1 MDFFQKANI
10 RKQKLIFLG
19 KVANVKF
26 RIDSKVNFG
35 CF

>member
-10 RKQKLIFLG
+10 SKQKLIFLG
-19 KVANVKF
+19 KVANVNF
-26 RIDSKVNFG
+26 RIGSKVNFG